1 MTNGFCMGE
10 NNKKINFCRVSF
22 MLFLAASLFLTS
34 CEGKK
39 SDADV
44 QTIEIDLG
52 TKENIINLSD
62 IADEITFVP
71 LENTGESMLGSI
83 DKLMIDDG
91 RYVIVDKE
99 AAAAVFVFDSKGR
112 FLHKIGRKGKSKSEY
127 IELTDAALGNGNVY
141 IYDAR
146 GKKVIRY
153 LMDGAY
159 VESYTVD
166 YDATAFRHVSGDL
179 FAFYCGYTANLSL
192 SDNGKIPNLIMYDF
206 KSKELRRDFM
216 YNEGCSYDAMPIEV
230 NNLNPLLYGAL
241 STDIYDIDEDGAQ
254 MIAKIDYGKSYNEE
268 LSAFV
273 KGARAGVADMKEFQT
288 KMQDGAFPMLINFM
302 DCGNMY
308 FAFCANKGKLFY
320 NFHYLKSNKVVNAVS
335 DGCVPVKDDMYDCI
349 TLLPKAAADGFMYS
363 DVEPDAVAPEI
374 VPDIDDNDNPVIV
387 KIKLKD

>member
-146 GKKVIRY
+146 GKK
-153 LMDGAY
+153 
-159 VESYTVD
+159 
-166 YDATAFRHVSGDL
+166 
-179 FAFYCGYTANLSL
+179 
-192 SDNGKIPNLIMYDF
+192 
-206 KSKELRRDFM
+206 
-216 YNEGCSYDAMPIEV
+216 
-230 NNLNPLLYGAL
+230 
-241 STDIYDIDEDGAQ
+241 
-254 MIAKIDYGKSYNEE
+254 
-268 LSAFV
+268 
-273 KGARAGVADMKEFQT
+273 
-288 KMQDGAFPMLINFM
+288 
-302 DCGNMY
+302 
-308 FAFCANKGKLFY
+308 
-320 NFHYLKSNKVVNAVS
+320 
-335 DGCVPVKDDMYDCI
+335 
-349 TLLPKAAADGFMYS
+349 
-363 DVEPDAVAPEI
+363 
-374 VPDIDDNDNPVIV
+374 
-387 KIKLKD
+387 